1 MMTCPPRAEFL
12 RQVKAD
18 SLDAW
23 FVLHLLVCEEC
34 CGKHV
39 IGSIA
44 RRVYKELEKEEEGS
58 YWEPMDALARD
69 WMLWMSSYENLFPRT
84 ID

>member
-1 MMTCPPRAEFL
+1 MACPPRAEFL
-12 RQVKAD
+12 RQAKAD
-18 SLDAW
+18 NLDAW

-44 RRVYKELEKEEEGS
+44 RRVYKELEEEEEGS
-58 YWEPMDALARD
+58 HWEALDYQAME
-69 WMLWMSSYENLFPRT
+69 WMFLMSKHPDFYPESF
-84 ID
+84 D